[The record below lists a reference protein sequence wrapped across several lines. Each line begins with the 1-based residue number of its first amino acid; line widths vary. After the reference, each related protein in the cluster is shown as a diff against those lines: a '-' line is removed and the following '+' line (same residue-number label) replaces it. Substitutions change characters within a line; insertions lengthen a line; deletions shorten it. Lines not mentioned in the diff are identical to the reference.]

1 MACAR
6 FRGAKSYEP
15 EAQASEF
22 PESMHSLAL
31 RARIKCA
38 QPNRKAL

>member
-1 MACAR
+1 LRTAR
-6 FRGAKSYEP
+6 HEADSYEP

-22 PESMHSLAL
+22 PESMHLLAL

-38 QPNRKAL
+38 QRNREAL